1 MLQRD
6 PTTLTESTG
15 MRHLPVL
22 LLLLTGLCQASA
34 ANLELRAMTNA
45 DQAARK
51 SDATDW
57 DALSKED
64 AKRRTRV
71 KEMLAAGTIASAE
84 DFYNAALIMQH
95 GDNAQD
101 FKLAFSLASISATI
115 DPEGKSFTPAYK
127 SSKWLTAAAWDRHLM
142 NIGKPQWYGTQFTR
156 RAPNLPWELYQ
167 CDENAVSDEERK
179 ALGVPTRDEIRAKLE
194 QMNKPR

>member
-1 MLQRD
+1 
-6 PTTLTESTG
+6 

-45 DQAARK
+45 DQSARK

-115 DPEGKSFTPAYK
+115 DPEGKSFTPAY
-127 SSKWLTAAAWDRHLM
+127 
-142 NIGKPQWYGTQFTR
+142 
-156 RAPNLPWELYQ
+156 
-167 CDENAVSDEERK
+167 
-179 ALGVPTRDEIRAKLE
+179 
-194 QMNKPR
+194 